1 MLRGISLTLGEKNT
15 FKNHKN
21 IPSSYRMILA
31 GGSGSGKSTLLLH
44 MILTPGF
51 LDFERLYIFTSTPKQ
66 DIYQFLYDGF
76 SNNLSKEMLSSILI
90 NQNQFKDIPISAI
103 MKKAKELSNC
113 NSEIAIT
120 LSDNVNEII
129 HPDDLDKS
137 KKNLV
142 IFDDCV
148 SLISQTIFREYFS
161 RSRHNNANV
170 IYLTQSYFDLDRM
183 IRLNANFIIL
193 FKLNPRN
200 LNDIYNSVIG
210 SIMDKHKFTTLAENT
225 FSKKYR
231 YLAVDKDRD
240 RVLTDIFEDPKE
252 SDDSE

>member
-1 MLRGISLTLGEKNT
+1 MLNGISLTLGERNP

-51 LDFERLYIFTSTPKQ
+51 LDFDRLYIYTSTPKQ
-66 DIYQFLYDGF
+66 DIYQFLYHGF
-76 SNNLSKEMLSSILI
+76 FNNLSKEMLSSILI
-90 NQNQFKDIPISAI
+90 DQNQFQDIPIPAI
-103 MKKAKELSNC
+103 MKKAAEISNC
-113 NSEIAIT
+113 SSKIVVT

-129 HPDDLDKS
+129 HPDDLDRTKR
-137 KKNLV
+137 NLI

-148 SLISQTIFREYFS
+148 SLISQSIFREYFS

-170 IYLTQSYFDLDRM
+170 IYLSQSYFDLDRM
-183 IRLNANFIIL
+183 IRLNSNFIIL
-193 FKLNPRN
+193 FKLDPRN
-200 LNDIYNSVIG
+200 MNDIYNSVIG
-210 SIMDKHKFTTLAENT
+210 SIMDKQKFTTLAQNT

-240 RVLTDIFEDPKE
+240 RVLTNVFED
-252 SDDSE
+252 